1 MSPDSPEAR
10 LGRLET
16 AVARLEQRTD
26 DLSTDVRALTPLIV
40 EVAKIQVAMGQ
51 IQMETR
57 STASSVVEVVH
68 RMDREA
74 EERRKGQEERVV
86 NERRDSRNFK
96 RTLIGVGVAAV
107 LSPLGTLV
115 IAALQ
120 SKP

>member
-26 DLSTDVRALTPLIV
+26 DLSTDVRTLTPLIV
-40 EVAKIQVAMGQ
+40 EVAKIQVGMAQ
-51 IQMETR
+51 IQVELHA
-57 STASSVVEVVH
+57 TAQAVAEVP
-68 RMDREA
+68 RRLDREA
-74 EERRKGQEERVV
+74 EARRKGQEERAV
-86 NERRDSRNFK
+86 NEQRDSRNFK
-96 RTLIGVGVAAV
+96 RTMIGVGIAAV

-115 IAALQ
+115 IAAIQ

>member
-26 DLSTDVRALTPLIV
+26 GLSTDVRTLTPLVVAVAEIKLTIV
-40 EVAKIQVAMGQ
+40 Q
-51 IQMETR
+51 IQGDMR
-57 STASSVVEVVH
+57 STNGAMDGIVN

-74 EERRKGQEERVV
+74 EARRKGQEERAM
-86 NERRDSRNFK
+86 NEQRDSRNFK
-96 RTLIGVGVAAV
+96 RTLIGVGIAAV
-107 LSPLGTLV
+107 LSPLGTLI
-115 IAALQ
+115 IAAIQ